1 MIPSNQ
7 RPMYL
12 LRRSRRRYLSS
23 SRIRIGVATSVR
35 GRRAKMLSSIFKEF
49 RSNGNFQD
57 VGQDLLKM
65 LCGAVSGDLA
75 LLTVQTGI
83 VAERR
88 PDA

>member
-1 MIPSNQ
+1 
-7 RPMYL
+7 
-12 LRRSRRRYLSS
+12 
-23 SRIRIGVATSVR
+23 
-35 GRRAKMLSSIFKEF
+35 MLSSIFKEF